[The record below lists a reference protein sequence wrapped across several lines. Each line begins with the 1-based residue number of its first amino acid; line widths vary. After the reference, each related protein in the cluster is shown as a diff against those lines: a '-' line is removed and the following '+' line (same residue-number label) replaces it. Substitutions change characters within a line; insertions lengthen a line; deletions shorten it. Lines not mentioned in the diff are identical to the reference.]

1 MLGPPKQFEPAQK
14 LLGRETPNSAP
25 RLQNARCGGPPFTAR
40 QMTGRSGWRCSGR
53 HPACSE
59 SPKKPGCLRSSRKR
73 WSYRASIGCDS
84 PTCTGKLRNP
94 LPSAAAG
101 PFARKTPAQRPQPH
115 SHCFQRFAGTEP
127 GAMGAMRRP
136 FYTLKGR
143 MYSHT
148 PVMTGL
154 LSCTGRYLLGAL
166 AGGDRRRCGIYRRGR
181 PIRHWTGQARPVHRR
196 CQAH

>member
-1 MLGPPKQFEPAQK
+1 MLRPPKQFEPAQK
-14 LLGRETPNSAP
+14 LLGRETPNSPP

-59 SPKKPGCLRSSRKR
+59 SPKKPGCMRSSRKR

-101 PFARKTPAQRPQPH
+101 PFAG
-115 SHCFQRFAGTEP
+115 SAGCVTMCAAED
-127 GAMGAMRRP
+127 ACWAR
-136 FYTLKGR
+136 KGR
-143 MYSHT
+143 
-148 PVMTGL
+148 PVRARRHAFVEGNCFHVGRQTGGPNGAVSRSLSRAVQRSTRNSRTWSVAGRTTALPL
-154 LSCTGRYLLGAL
+154 LSK
-166 AGGDRRRCGIYRRGR
+166 
-181 PIRHWTGQARPVHRR
+181 
-196 CQAH
+196 